1 MLDLLKGTRI
11 ISFNHFLMGPMGVQ
25 YLADLGADVIAV
37 ETLEGAW
44 QRHWS
49 GANAFRDE
57 QSMLLLCANRNKR
70 SIALDLRNPEAKDI
84 ALKLVKNADVVMEN
98 FRPGVMDRLGLGYE
112 TLKALNPS
120 LIYAAATG
128 YGPDGPYVGKP
139 GQDLLVQALYGLMA
153 ITGSQ
158 ETGPRP
164 VGVSAGDHHGA
175 ALFAMG
181 VLAALVRRGRT
192 GQGCRVDATLMHSV
206 LDLQAESL
214 TAWLNMPKRPVSVAA
229 PGHVAGWYYPAP
241 YGVYAT
247 EDAHLAISLSAVE
260 LLAEAMEEP
269 RIADFKDDASWDRR
283 DELQAL
289 VAKAARKK
297 TNSEW
302 MAIMDMHAIWHAPV
316 NDYAALVND
325 PQVKHAECF
334 VTVKGA
340 GPQGEALTFVNHPL
354 RYDGKA
360 AEITLPP
367 QPLGMQ
373 TEEILTELGYKY
385 QEIEAL
391 EKTKA
396 TIRYHAP
403 RH

>member
-11 ISFNHFLMGPMGVQ
+11 VSFNHFLMGPMGVQ

-37 ETLEGAW
+37 ESVEGAW

-49 GANAFRDE
+49 GANAFRDG

-70 SIALDLRNPEAKDI
+70 SISLDLRQPEAREV
-84 ALKLVKNADVVMEN
+84 ALKLVESADVVMEN

-112 TLKALNPS
+112 TLKAIKPS

-153 ITGSQ
+153 ITGSK
-158 ETGPRP
+158 ESGPRP

-192 GQGCRVDATLMHSV
+192 GQGCRVDANLMQSV

-214 TAWLNMPKRPVSVAA
+214 TAWLNMPKRPESINA

-241 YGVYAT
+241 YGVYET
-247 EDAHLAISLSAVE
+247 KDGHLAISLSPVDV
-260 LLAEAMEEP
+260 LAEVMEEP
-269 RIADFKDDASWDRR
+269 KLAEFSGDAPWTRR

-289 VAKAARKK
+289 VAKTVKNK
-297 TNSEW
+297 TNAEW
-302 MAIMDMHAIWHAPV
+302 IAVMEPRAVWHAPV
-316 NDYAALVND
+316 NDYAQLLDD

-334 VTVKGA
+334 VTMKGA
-340 GPQGEALTFVNHPL
+340 GPDGEALTFLNHPL
-354 RYDGKA
+354 RYDGQA

-367 QPLGMQ
+367 QPLGAQ
-373 TEEILTELGYKY
+373 TSEILQELGYDGAAIAGLEQAK
-385 QEIEAL
+385 AL
-391 EKTKA
+391 
-396 TIRYHAP
+396 Y
-403 RH
+403 RHQD

>member
-11 ISFNHFLMGPMGVQ
+11 VSFNHFLMGPMGVQ
-25 YLADLGADVIAV
+25 YLADMGADVIAV
-37 ETLEGAW
+37 ESIEGAW

-49 GANAFRDE
+49 GANAFKDS

-70 SIALDLRNPEAKDI
+70 SIALDLRHPQGKEI
-84 ALKLVKNADVVMEN
+84 ALSLVKSADVVMEN

-112 TLKALNPS
+112 SLKEIKPS
-120 LIYAAATG
+120 IIYAAATG

-158 ETGPRP
+158 DKGPRP

-192 GQGCRVDATLMHSV
+192 GQGCRVDANLMQSV

-214 TAWLNMPKRPVSVAA
+214 TAWLNMPQRPETIHA

-247 EDAHLAISLSAVE
+247 KDGHLAISLSGVD
-260 LLAEAMEEP
+260 LLAEVMEDE
-269 RIADFKDDASWDRR
+269 RIAAFTGDAPWTRR
-283 DELQAL
+283 DELQEIVAQAAL
-289 VAKAARKK
+289 KK
-297 TNSEW
+297 TNAEW
-302 MAIMDMHAIWHAPV
+302 MQAMEARAVWHAPV
-316 NDYAALVND
+316 NDYSSLMDD
-325 PQVKHAECF
+325 PQVKHANCF
-334 VTVKGA
+334 VTMPGC
-340 GPQGEALTFVNHPL
+340 GPKGEALTFLNHPL
-354 RYDGKA
+354 RYDGQA
-360 AEITLPP
+360 ADIALPP
-367 QPLGMQ
+367 QPLGAQ
-373 TEEILTELGYKY
+373 TEEILSELGYDK
-385 QEIEAL
+385 EAITAF
-391 EKTKA
+391 EQAKA
-396 TIRYHAP
+396 LY
-403 RH
+403 RHQG

>member
-11 ISFNHFLMGPMGVQ
+11 VSFNHFLMGPMGVQ

-37 ETLEGAW
+37 ESVEGAW

-49 GANAFRDE
+49 GANAFRGG

-70 SIALDLRNPEAKDI
+70 SIALDLRQPEAREV
-84 ALKLVKNADVVMEN
+84 ALKLVESADVVMEN

-112 TLKALNPS
+112 TLKAIKPS

-153 ITGSQ
+153 ITGSK
-158 ETGPRP
+158 ESGPRP

-192 GQGCRVDATLMHSV
+192 GQGCRVDANLMQSV

-214 TAWLNMPKRPVSVAA
+214 TAWLNMPKRPESINA

-241 YGVYAT
+241 YGVYET
-247 EDAHLAISLSAVE
+247 KDGHLAISLSPVDV
-260 LLAEAMEEP
+260 LAEVMEEP
-269 RIADFKDDASWDRR
+269 KLAEFSGDAPWTRR

-289 VAKAARKK
+289 IAKTVKNK
-297 TNSEW
+297 TNAEW
-302 MAIMDMHAIWHAPV
+302 IAVMEPRAVWHAPV
-316 NDYAALVND
+316 NDYAKLLDD

-334 VTVKGA
+334 VTMKGA
-340 GPQGEALTFVNHPL
+340 GPDGEALTFLNHPL
-354 RYDGKA
+354 RYDGQA
-360 AEITLPP
+360 AEIALPP
-367 QPLGMQ
+367 QPLGAQ
-373 TEEILTELGYKY
+373 TSEILQELGYDGAA
-385 QEIEAL
+385 ITAL
-391 EKTKA
+391 EQAKA
-396 TIRYHAP
+396 LY
-403 RH
+403 RHQD

>member
-11 ISFNHFLMGPMGVQ
+11 VSFNHFLMGPMGVQ

-37 ETLEGAW
+37 EAVEGAW

-70 SIALDLRNPEAKDI
+70 SLALDLRQPEAREV
-84 ALKLVKNADVVMEN
+84 ALKLVESADVVMEN

-112 TLKALNPS
+112 NLKKLKPS

-153 ITGSQ
+153 ITGSK
-158 ETGPRP
+158 ESGPRP

-192 GQGCRVDATLMHSV
+192 GQGCRVDANLMQSV

-214 TAWLNMPKRPVSVAA
+214 TAWLNMPKRPDNVHA

-247 EDAHLAISLSAVE
+247 KDGYLAISLSPME
-260 LLAEAMEEP
+260 LLAEVMEEP
-269 RIADFKDDASWDRR
+269 ELAHFTGDAPWTRR

-289 VAKAARKK
+289 VSKTAVKK
-297 TNSEW
+297 TNAEW
-302 MAIMDMHAIWHAPV
+302 MAVMEARAVWHAPV
-316 NDYAALVND
+316 NDYSSLMDD
-325 PQVKHAECF
+325 PQVKHAQCF
-334 VTVKGA
+334 VTMKGA
-340 GPQGEALTFVNHPL
+340 GPEGDELTFLNHPL
-354 RYDGKA
+354 RYDGQA
-360 AEITLPP
+360 AEIALPP
-367 QPLGMQ
+367 QPLGAQ
-373 TEEILTELGYKY
+373 TTEILQELGYDTA
-385 QEIEAL
+385 QIEAL
-391 EKTKA
+391 EQAKA
-396 TIRYHAP
+396 LYRQQD
-403 RH
+403 

>member
-11 ISFNHFLMGPMGVQ
+11 VSFNHFLMGPMGVQ

-37 ETLEGAW
+37 ESVEGAW

-49 GANAFRDE
+49 GANAYRDG

-70 SIALDLRNPEAKDI
+70 SIALDLRNPQAKEV
-84 ALKLVKNADVVMEN
+84 ALKLVESADVVMEN

-112 TLKALNPS
+112 SLKALKPS

-153 ITGSQ
+153 ITGSK
-158 ETGPRP
+158 ELGPRP

-192 GQGCRVDATLMHSV
+192 GEGCRVDANLMQSV

-214 TAWLNMPKRPVSVAA
+214 TAWLNMPKQPESIYA
-229 PGHVAGWYYPAP
+229 PGHVAGWYYAAP

-247 EDAHLAISLSAVE
+247 KDGHLAISLSPME
-260 LLAEAMEEP
+260 LLADVMEEP
-269 RIADFKDDASWDRR
+269 RIATFTGDAPWTRR
-283 DELQAL
+283 DELQAI
-289 VAKAARKK
+289 VAEAALKK
-297 TNSEW
+297 TNAEW
-302 MAIMDMHAIWHAPV
+302 VAVMEPRAVWHAPV
-316 NDYAALVND
+316 NDYSSLMDD

-334 VTVKGA
+334 VTMKGA
-340 GPQGEALTFVNHPL
+340 GPQGEELTFLNHPL

-360 AEITLPP
+360 AEVALPP
-367 QPLGMQ
+367 QPLGAQ
-373 TEEILTELGYKY
+373 TNEILSELGYDHASIA
-385 QEIEAL
+385 EL
-391 EKTKA
+391 EKAKA
-396 TIRYHAP
+396 LY
-403 RH
+403 RHEA